1 MRKRKTKKNMGT
13 PAKETENQT
22 KFNRASSEKGS
33 SLVHGECYSTNSAI
47 CHGYRNGEVGCN
59 KTKSA
64 RFKLDANE
72 A

>member
-47 CHGYRNGEVGCN
+47 
-59 KTKSA
+59 
-64 RFKLDANE
+64 
-72 A
+72 